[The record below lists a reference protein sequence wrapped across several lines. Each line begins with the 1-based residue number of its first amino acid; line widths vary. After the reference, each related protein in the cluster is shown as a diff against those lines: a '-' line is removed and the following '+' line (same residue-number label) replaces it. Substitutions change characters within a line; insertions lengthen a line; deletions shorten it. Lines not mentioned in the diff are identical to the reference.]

1 MKDAGGL
8 PLLTI
13 SVLQLEMHPFE
24 PGAAVPG
31 ALVSAHDGVQK
42 SEVVPHC
49 PQMLQQELSGHGLRE
64 ANSVFPDGGSVPGTC
79 GPQTVFTT
87 AAGIGGFPVMRQIFW
102 PIYRRRQPIHP
113 QVCLLRVSISAGAR

>member
-13 SVLQLEMHPFE
+13 SVPQFGMHPCE

-31 ALVSAHDGVQK
+31 APVSADDGVQK

-49 PQMLQQELSGHGLRE
+49 PQMLQQELSGHGFRE
-64 ANSVFPDGGSVPGTC
+64 AKSVLPDGGSVPGTC

-87 AAGIGGFPVMRQIFW
+87 GAGIGGFPVLRQIFC
-102 PIYRRRQPIHP
+102 PICRRRQPIQP
-113 QVCLLRVSISAGAR
+113 QVCLLRVSILAGVR